1 MTVINVI
8 ELTKTAPVVDVVFIV
23 CLFLAAISFIGVI
36 ATPPLKN
43 ENIGIVFCVIMLLSL
58 IGVFVCGALFDRCT
72 VPNGKYQ
79 YEILIDDNV
88 TFNEVTEKYNI
99 IDQRGEIFVVEEK
112 G

>member
-1 MTVINVI
+1 MTVINII
-8 ELTKTAPVVDVVFIV
+8 ELTKTAPVVDIIFIV
-23 CLFLAAISFIGVI
+23 FLFLTVISFIGII
-36 ATPPLKN
+36 ATPITH
-43 ENIGIVFCVIMLLSL
+43 ENIGIVCCVIMLLSV
-58 IGVFVCGALFDRCT
+58 IGIFVCGALFDRCT